1 MNFQKIKGDIFV
13 IIAGLM
19 WGTMGVFSRY
29 FNSIGLGSLEIAQLR
44 ITVGLLFVGSYL
56 LIFHREKLKIKL
68 RDVWCFIGTGIVSLL
83 LFCVCYFKAIEEL
96 TLSAAGVLLYTAP
109 IFVMI
114 MSIPLFKEKLTA
126 KKVIA
131 LALAFSGCVLI
142 SGIGGEINTLGVV
155 MGVLSGFFYALYSI
169 FGRYAINRGYDS
181 WTIVFYTFLFCT
193 LGCLLLSD
201 KVLIIDS
208 IASADA
214 PLWFYLIGMGLITG
228 FLAYLFYS
236 KGLECMESSRAS
248 ILAFVE
254 PVSATFVGM
263 IVFSEFP
270 NIFGISGIL
279 LVLGAI
285 VLLSTKNARK
295 K

>member
-1 MNFQKIKGDIFV
+1 
-13 IIAGLM
+13 
-19 WGTMGVFSRY
+19 MGIFSRH
-29 FNSIGLGSLEIAQLR
+29 FNSIGLGALEIAQLR
-44 ITVGLLFVGSYL
+44 IFVGLLFVGTYL
-56 LIFHREKLKIKL
+56 LLFHREKLKIKW
-68 RDVWCFIGTGIVSLL
+68 RDVWCFIGTGVLSLL
-83 LFCVCYFKAIEEL
+83 FFCVCYFRAIEEL

-126 KKVIA
+126 KKILA
-131 LALAFSGCVLI
+131 LALAFAGCILI
-142 SGIGGEINTLGVV
+142 SGIGGEINTVGII

-193 LGCLLLSD
+193 LGCLCLSD
-201 KVLIIDS
+201 KALIINS
-208 IASADA
+208 FVSAEYDFW
-214 PLWFYLIGMGLITG
+214 LYLLGMGLITG

-254 PVSATFVGM
+254 PVSGTFVGM

-270 NIFGISGIL
+270 NIFGITGIL

-285 VLLSTKNARK
+285 ILLSLK
-295 K
+295 KK

>member
-1 MNFQKIKGDIFV
+1 MNFQKIKGDVFV

-19 WGTMGVFSRY
+19 WGTMGIFSRF
-29 FNSIGLGSLEIAQLR
+29 FNSVGLGPFEIAQLR
-44 ITVGLLFVGSYL
+44 IAVGLLFVGTYL

-114 MSIPLFKEKLTA
+114 LSIPLFREKLTT

-131 LALAFSGCVLI
+131 LALAFAGCVLI

-193 LGCLLLSD
+193 LGCLCLSD
-201 KVLIIDS
+201 KALIANVLVDS
-208 IASADA
+208 NTS
-214 PLWFYLIGMGLITG
+214 LWLYLVGMGLITG

-254 PVSATFVGM
+254 PVSGTVVGM

-270 NIFGISGIL
+270 NIFGVSGIL

-285 VLLSTKNARK
+285 ILLSTKSKTK